1 MGTAC
6 IEAPQALVEEARSSL
21 ASDTSAPWAR
31 TRPAGEGLVDLEYA
45 AEPGDADADADD
57 AEEQPAVVAALVVP
71 AGAGDA
77 VAGGLV
83 GAVDLVEA
91 GAAGLEESP
100 VEVEPAEEPEAAQVV
115 TEAIRVMAIRP
126 AARTADDVEAPGA
139 EEVAGGGQ
147 AGSSLFV
154 WRVAQVGSVS
164 GARMRQSGRHGW
176 WWRRSVIS
184 RRPFVLRRYWHCQTR
199 TQSQLSCLGM
209 G

>member
-1 MGTAC
+1 M
-6 IEAPQALVEEARSSL
+6 
-21 ASDTSAPWAR
+21 
-31 TRPAGEGLVDLEYA
+31 DLEYA

-154 WRVAQVGSVS
+154 WRGGPGRKCFWSEDEAKWQARVVVEEERDLEKAICLEAILALPDEDSEPVVLFGDGLRS
-164 GARMRQSGRHGW
+164 GLAP
-176 WWRRSVIS
+176 RRAGLPPST
-184 RRPFVLRRYWHCQTR
+184 RRPTEV
-199 TQSQLSCLGM
+199 
-209 G
+209 